1 MSQPEESHSEQDTIA
16 IPQVHAIR
24 QDTGHARL
32 GNMLRFKQLMLEDI
46 AHEQNVQKHV
56 DDFMNHAKDH
66 LRLESVPKV
75 QLINNKR
82 MAQENASFGGY
93 YPGEK
98 VIRVNIAGR
107 HPVDILRTLAH
118 EMVHYRQ
125 DMNGDLDDV
134 EMAGETGS
142 TFENEANSEAGIM
155 MRNYGRAKPSIYESY
170 RE

>member
-1 MSQPEESHSEQDTIA
+1 MRI
-16 IPQVHAIR
+16 QVHAIR

-32 GNMLRFKQLMLEDI
+32 GKMLRFKQLILEDI
-46 AHEQNVQKHV
+46 AHEQNVQQHV
-56 DDFMNHAKDH
+56 NDFMNHAKDH
-66 LRLESVPKV
+66 LKLESVPKV
-75 QLINNKR
+75 ELINNKR

-107 HPVDILRTLAH
+107 HPVDVLRTLAH

-125 DMNGDLDDV
+125 DMDGDLEDV

-142 TFENEANSEAGIM
+142 TFENEANSEAGVM

-170 RE
+170 KQQF